1 MQNSSTLRLH
11 LIGYLCRLD
20 FLILGFQNSRDNA
33 SYLTNQL
40 TRLVVG

>member
-33 SYLTNQL
+33 SYLNQL